1 MYPASGQPE
10 ASLILC
16 VVSDA
21 GAGKPRP
28 HDPVPP
34 TPHLARDMH
43 TQERG
48 PRRPTP
54 RHGCTF
60 PGLVGCTFR
69 ERPAGGAGVE
79 EKGRGTRGALRPE
92 EAGTAEEGMC
102 GEGRGVRRGTGV
114 RLRPAEEGM
123 CEGKV
128 DGVCRGGQGVRL
140 RPEEEGT
147 AEEGMCEGKV
157 DGVCRG
163 GRGVQRG
170 TGCATQAQGHRC
182 PQGQQ
187 TTLTPKGTRGVSTR
201 LLQAVLLQA
210 LARDPEEAGITLRSQ
225 PPAPAEGAALTG
237 RTSASP
243 ARGRPAPAR
252 PARPAARPPAAPR
265 PAPPRAAGVPASAS
279 CPGPQSPGA
288 SRRTAVRVRRGHTV
302 SPTQQSPGLPASST
316 RKRPVLPPAEKASP
330 APRPRPPG
338 VWVPRASSRVS
349 PAGRWC

>member
-1 MYPASGQPE
+1 M
-10 ASLILC
+10 
-16 VVSDA
+16 
-21 GAGKPRP
+21 
-28 HDPVPP
+28 
-34 TPHLARDMH
+34 
-43 TQERG
+43 
-48 PRRPTP
+48 
-54 RHGCTF
+54 
-60 PGLVGCTFR
+60 
-69 ERPAGGAGVE
+69 
-79 EKGRGTRGALRPE
+79 
-92 EAGTAEEGMC
+92 
-102 GEGRGVRRGTGV
+102 RRGTGCAEGDGCAAQAGGGRHV
-114 RLRPAEEGM
+114 RRQG
-123 CEGKV
+123 GR
-128 DGVCRGGQGVRL
+128 GVQRGTGCATQAGGGRDRGGRDVR
-140 RPEEEGT
+140 T

-302 SPTQQSPGLPASST
+302 SPAQQSPGLPASST

>member
-48 PRRPTP
+48 PRRPAP

-128 DGVCRGGQGVRL
+128 DGVCRGGRGVRL
-140 RPEEEGT
+140 RPKDT
-147 AEEGMCEGKV
+147 
-157 DGVCRG
+157 
-163 GRGVQRG
+163 
-170 TGCATQAQGHRC
+170 
-182 PQGQQ
+182 
-187 TTLTPKGTRGVSTR
+187 
-201 LLQAVLLQA
+201 
-210 LARDPEEAGITLRSQ
+210 
-225 PPAPAEGAALTG
+225 AALRG
-237 RTSASP
+237 SRPRSHPRGPAASP
-243 ARGRPAPAR
+243 LGF
-252 PARPAARPPAAPR
+252 
-265 PAPPRAAGVPASAS
+265 
-279 CPGPQSPGA
+279 
-288 SRRTAVRVRRGHTV
+288 SRRCCYKHWPETPRR
-302 SPTQQSPGLPASST
+302 P
-316 RKRPVLPPAEKASP
+316 E
-330 APRPRPPG
+330 
-338 VWVPRASSRVS
+338 
-349 PAGRWC
+349 

>member
-48 PRRPTP
+48 PCRPAP

-92 EAGTAEEGMC
+92 EAGTTEEGMC
-102 GEGRGVRRGTGV
+102 GEGPGVRRGTGCAAQAGGG
-114 RLRPAEEGM
+114 R
-123 CEGKV
+123 
-128 DGVCRGGQGVRL
+128 DRGGRDVR
-140 RPEEEGT
+140 RQ
-147 AEEGMCEGKV
+147 
-157 DGVCRG
+157 G

-170 TGCATQAQGHRC
+170 TGCATQAQGRRC

-252 PARPAARPPAAPR
+252 PARLAARPPAAPR
-265 PAPPRAAGVPASAS
+265 PAPPPAAGVPASAS

-302 SPTQQSPGLPASST
+302 SPAQQSPGLPASST

>member
-48 PRRPTP
+48 PRRPAP

-114 RLRPAEEGM
+114 RLRP
-123 CEGKV
+123 
-128 DGVCRGGQGVRL
+128 
-140 RPEEEGT
+140 

-243 ARGRPAPAR
+243 ARGRPAPDR
-252 PARPAARPPAAPR
+252 PARPAARPPAHQHPTGAACHAPAFSPSSRSAARSSGR
-265 PAPPRAAGVPASAS
+265 PRRSICKPCPQPPFPGPGSPQGHAAGHPFVH
-279 CPGPQSPGA
+279 
-288 SRRTAVRVRRGHTV
+288 V
-302 SPTQQSPGLPASST
+302 
-316 RKRPVLPPAEKASP
+316 
-330 APRPRPPG
+330 
-338 VWVPRASSRVS
+338 
-349 PAGRWC
+349 